1 MGSGEEGD
9 SFVFLFENFSGVQT
23 AQVGKKIVIWVSNL
37 VKWLRSNIVGF
48 LYSQLYWELKT
59 TNENGKMD
67 SQTQLGNLD
76 QRSVWFLS
84 FNELKKKKKIRR
96 EQVKEKL

>member
-1 MGSGEEGD
+1 MSASRESKRD
-9 SFVFLFENFSGVQT
+9 SFLFLFENFSAAQT

-37 VKWLRSNIVGF
+37 VKWLRSNMVGF

-67 SQTQLGNLD
+67 SQTQLGI
-76 QRSVWFLS
+76 QRSIWFLCFIIMS
-84 FNELKKKKKIRR
+84 FNIF
-96 EQVKEKL
+96 